1 MEDLP
6 PDPPAPAAVPFAPDL
21 QLPGPVEEA
30 PTAKP
35 QLSLGLQHAE

>member
-6 PDPPAPAAVPFAPDL
+6 PDPPAPTAAVPFAPDL
-21 QLPGPVEEA
+21 QPGPVEEA

-35 QLSLGLQHAE
+35 QQSLGLHAE

>member
-6 PDPPAPAAVPFAPDL
+6 PDPPAPTAAPFAPDL
-21 QLPGPVEEA
+21 QLPGPVEA

-35 QLSLGLQHAE
+35 QQSLGLQHAE